1 MEIKDVKALDDL
13 GILDG
18 INEVIATTEK
28 DGVMN
33 AAPLGIIRDGDNLTI
48 RLFAGS
54 KTFGNILATG
64 WFVANVTHDA
74 WIFAETALGDAPEG
88 SFEIRHGHPTLKDAE
103 SWAYFTC
110 EPMRS
115 DIIITQ
121 AQFVE
126 GEFLRRDFR
135 AFNRG
140 SNLVVECA
148 IAATRYIALRADSYY
163 DEIHKMHRIINRC
176 GGPREK
182 EAMDRLM
189 DRLDRYL
196 HI

>member
-1 MEIKDVKALDDL
+1 MEIKDVNALDDL
-13 GILDG
+13 GISDG

-28 DGVMN
+28 EGVIN
-33 AAPLGIIRDGDNLTI
+33 AAPLGLIRNGDNLAI

-54 KTFGNILATG
+54 KTFENILTTG
-64 WFVANVTHDA
+64 WFVANVTHDS
-74 WIFAETALGDAPEG
+74 WIFAETAIVDAPEEA
-88 SFEIRHGHPTLKDAE
+88 FEIRRGHPTLKDAE

-115 DIIITQ
+115 DIIITEVK
-121 AQFVE
+121 FVE
-126 GEFLRRDFR
+126 GDLLRKDFR

-148 IAATRYIALRADSYY
+148 IAATRYVALRTDSYY
-163 DEIHKMHRIINRC
+163 DEIHKMRRIINRC

-182 EAMDRLM
+182 EAIDRLM
-189 DRLDRYL
+189 DRLDEYV